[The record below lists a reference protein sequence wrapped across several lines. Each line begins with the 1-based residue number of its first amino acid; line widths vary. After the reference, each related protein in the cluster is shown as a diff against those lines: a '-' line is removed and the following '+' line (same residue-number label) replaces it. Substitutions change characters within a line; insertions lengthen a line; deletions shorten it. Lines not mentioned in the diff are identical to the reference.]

1 MAIGTT
7 AAILG
12 SAAIGL
18 GGAAMSSKAAQQ
30 AGQAQADAAKEAAK
44 VQRDTAIQARIDA
57 YPWAFAGASALYQ
70 YMDEMGLS
78 RPVNPVMPDLG
89 AGPLGYG
96 SSPSNTY
103 GTIMQSGMSM
113 KDFATAF
120 QGKLNSGEGLNSL
133 AGAFSGVKGFS
144 DLQGAFQKFF
154 SGTSGQATA
163 QQPAMTPKLGFQQTP
178 GYQFRVQQGEQ
189 GVLNNLSAL
198 GMKNSGKALKSL
210 ESFRQ
215 GLASEEYGNYMN
227 RLASMA
233 GMGQTQ
239 TNATNSLMA
248 NAATNIGNSLQNAG
262 AARAS
267 GYVGSANAW
276 SQGLN
281 GVGNALG
288 QLSYNQYPPAP
299 GGGLY

>member
-1 MAIGTT
+1 MGVVLAAGIGLAG
-7 AAILG
+7 AAI
-12 SAAIGL
+12 SSRA
-18 GGAAMSSKAAQQ
+18 SSKAAEAQTQ
-30 AGQAQADAAKEAAK
+30 ASEKAAE
-44 VQRDTAIQARIDA
+44 VQRETAVQARIDA

-103 GTIMQSGMSM
+103 GTIMQSGMSA
-113 KDFATAF
+113 KDLSAAF
-120 QGKLNSGEGLNSL
+120 SGMSGGGNFNSL
-133 AGAFSGVKGFS
+133 VSAFSGVKGLG

-215 GLASEEYGNYMN
+215 GLASEEYGNYLN

-239 TNATNSLMA
+239 VNSTNSLMA
-248 NAATNIGNSLQNAG
+248 NAAGNIGNSLQNAG

-267 GYVGSANAW
+267 GYVGSANAL

-288 QLSYNQYPPAP
+288 QMSYNQFPAAP